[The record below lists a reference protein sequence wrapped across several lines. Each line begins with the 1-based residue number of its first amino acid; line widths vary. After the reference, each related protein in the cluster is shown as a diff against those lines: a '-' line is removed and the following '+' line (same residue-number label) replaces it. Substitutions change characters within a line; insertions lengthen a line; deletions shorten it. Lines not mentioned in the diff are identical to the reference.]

1 MTKNVNTS
9 KEEYKNNDVNNIFSA
24 KSSFIKIRNYLAG
37 RFVGATRDE
46 VLLHEL
52 IKILLCKLIGNSKIE
67 SAKRSE
73 LEKTYKN
80 IFSEIKNKYNDI
92 FSEDEEILL
101 DSQAISYLNEELI
114 SIKNLQIDRDPIGD
128 AYEVFIGNVIRGQEG
143 QFFTPRNAA
152 KLLVEAVDPRPGE
165 KIIDPACG
173 AGGFLVLVLQHF
185 LNKGLTHQELI
196 NASKNIFGI
205 DKDNYLCYLSKI
217 HIIALT
223 TLLPNIFCEDSLII
237 GRRKHLN
244 EIYLESFDVV
254 LTNPPFGSGIISADY
269 DTLTT
274 YQLAKKWV
282 KKSNGTWSSKGF
294 QNNVPPQ
301 VLFLEQCISFAK
313 VGGRIGIVVPESLVS
328 SKKYEYVVEYI
339 KNNCIIK
346 AIIGM
351 PEVLF
356 KTSGKG
362 GTHTKTCLLIL
373 EKTKMPSYKI
383 FLAEAKWCGH
393 DSRGKQIPY
402 DDLPLI
408 AKNIL
413 IYNNKKEIND
423 TNLGFIIHSSQI
435 CNNVLAPR
443 YYDPEI
449 IKTLNVLKLTHN
461 LITFEELIKCGCI
474 SIKTGDEIG
483 KLAYGTGD
491 IPFVRTS
498 DISNWEIKIDPK
510 HCISR
515 ELYNKLKIKQDV
527 QPLDILMVRDGS
539 YLIGKCALITK
550 YDVEIVYQ
558 SHLLKIR
565 VANENNYRLNP
576 YLLLAILSSDF
587 VQKQIK
593 TKCFTQDIIDSL
605 GDRYKELILPIPMSD
620 KKIHDITQMVK
631 DAIEKRIT
639 ARELCKKAT
648 LDVLT

>member
-1 MTKNVNTS
+1 MTKTVKGF
-9 KEEYKNNDVNNIFSA
+9 KEEHKDKDENNLFSA
-24 KSSFIKIRNYLAG
+24 KSSFIRIRNYLAG

-52 IKILLCKLIGNSKIE
+52 TKILLCKLIGNSKLENING
-67 SAKRSE
+67 SE
-73 LEKTYKN
+73 LVETYKN
-80 IFSEIKNKYNDI
+80 IFLEIKNKYSDI
-92 FSEDEEILL
+92 FGKDEEILL
-101 DSQAISYLNEELI
+101 DSQAILYLNEELR
-114 SIKNLQIDRDPIGD
+114 SVKHLQIDRDPIGD

-152 KLLVEAVDPRPGE
+152 KLLVEAIDPKPGE

-173 AGGFLVLVLQHF
+173 SGGFLVLVLQHF
-185 LNKGLTHQELI
+185 LNKGLTFQELI
-196 NASKNIFGI
+196 KASKNVFGI
-205 DKDNYLCYLSKI
+205 DKDQYLCYLSKI

-223 TLLPNIFCEDSLII
+223 TFPANIFCEDSLII
-237 GRRKHLN
+237 GKKKHLN
-244 EIYLESFDVV
+244 KIQLESFDVI

-269 DTLTT
+269 NTLTT
-274 YQLAKKWV
+274 YQLAKKWI
-282 KKSNGTWSSKGF
+282 KKSNGTWASKGF

-313 VGGRIGIVVPESLVS
+313 VGGRIGIVVPESLIS

-346 AIIGM
+346 AVIGM

-362 GTHTKTCLLIL
+362 GTHTKTCLLML
-373 EKTKMPSYKI
+373 EKIKIPSYKI

-408 AKNIL
+408 TENIFR
-413 IYNNKKEIND
+413 YNHNMEFNK
-423 TNLGFIIHSSQI
+423 TNLGFIINSDQLI
-435 CNNVLAPR
+435 NNVLAPR

-449 IKTLNVLKLTHN
+449 IKTIGVLKLTHK
-461 LITFEELIKCGCI
+461 LITFEELINSGCI
-474 SIKTGDEIG
+474 SVKTGDEVG
-483 KLAYGTGD
+483 KLAYSSGD
-491 IPFVRTS
+491 IPFIRTS

-515 ELYNKLKIKQDV
+515 ELYESLKSKQDV
-527 QPLDILMVRDGS
+527 QPLDILMVRDGT
-539 YLIGKCALITK
+539 YLIGKCALITE

-565 VANENNYRLNP
+565 VHENKCGINP

-587 VQKQIK
+587 VQRQIK

-605 GDRYKELILPIPMSD
+605 GDRYKELILPIPKSGD
-620 KKIHDITQMVK
+620 KVNNITQMVK
-631 DAIEKRIT
+631 DAIENRIK

-648 LDVLT
+648 IEILA